1 MEAYPLETRRV
12 AQIGII
18 VRDIEAASAAWAKL
32 LGCDVPKWHWTEA
45 YEQARTE
52 YQGQPTQARAKL
64 AFFHL
69 DNLDIEL
76 IEPDE
81 HPSTWRAW
89 LDEHGESVHHIAF
102 EVDGMAA
109 HTESMTQAGLPL
121 LQRGE
126 YTGGRYA
133 YFDGASSARAV
144 IELLEN
150 DRR

>member
-1 MEAYPLETRRV
+1 MEAHSIGTRRV
-12 AQIGII
+12 AQIGIL

-32 LGCDVPKWHWTEA
+32 LGCEVPPWHWTEPYDEA
-45 YEQARTE
+45 QTVYEGE
-52 YQGQPTQARAKL
+52 PTPARAKL

-69 DNLDIEL
+69 DNVDIEL

-89 LDEHGESVHHIAF
+89 LDEHGEGVHHIAF
-102 EVDGMAA
+102 EIEGMAA
-109 HTESMTQAGLPL
+109 RSEALSGAGWRLI
-121 LQRGE
+121 QRGE
-126 YTGGRYA
+126 YKGGRYA
-133 YFDGASSARAV
+133 YFDGAPSVRAV

>member
-1 MEAYPLETRRV
+1 MGEYPLGTRRV
-12 AQIGII
+12 AQVGII
-18 VRDIEAASAAWAKL
+18 VRDIDAASAAWAKL
-32 LGCDVPKWHWTEA
+32 LGCDVPKWHWTGA
-45 YEQARTE
+45 YDEARTE
-52 YQGQPTQARAKL
+52 YRGQPTPARAKL
-64 AFFHL
+64 AFFRL

-89 LDEHGESVHHIAF
+89 LDEHGEGVHHVAF
-102 EVDGMAA
+102 EIEGMKA
-109 HTESMTQAGLPL
+109 HSEALTEAGLAL
-121 LQRGE
+121 EQRGE

-133 YFDGASSARAV
+133 YFDGRTSVRAV